1 MCQYMVLPL
10 KGEPTLIYPHY
21 GCHIEA
27 ARKMVSVRDVRSG
40 QHGKYGKAVAERLI
54 ELKLQKGRIGITA
67 ANRTGPEYMGVQA
80 YLDLQ
85 KLLPQASF
93 VFCPT
98 LFHELTYRKSAEE
111 LRAMA
116 KAGQLAIK
124 ALEAVKATAKPG
136 VREYQLAG
144 AVANAVLSGGGRYHL
159 LMIGSTSMRDPKL
172 IFPNPNPSARVLKE
186 GDIVLSELA
195 MSYMGYSAKIGHP
208 VSIGRPTER
217 YQAFFK
223 DVVVGGFKEIRA
235 LLKPGTT
242 LEDVRKVGSQA
253 FRKRGAQ
260 SRPTIMHGLDL
271 ITSVPFIRADRV
283 RTEPYDMTM
292 QPGMTYNIEITPVD
306 SEGVFGIFY
315 SRSFAITEPAPMTT
329 LQFCRRFS
337 SPADLSNECGGFMQ
351 IWKASSFCLL
361 PVAFSLGVA
370 GDCAAISFRVRSTIM
385 PNARPGRYHG
395 PHRGALPGD
404 APASRSSWTT
414 ARARAGSSGWRSA
427 RTRTPTA
434 TRSLSPRWER

>member
-1 MCQYMVLPL
+1 MDNDWNQVRRELDKSDNFEAICNSPWYTDAVYEKFSDGEFARRHEAARTLMARDRLDALILTGGPDIYSHGGGVAWGAGLIDDRGMCQYLVLPL

-40 QHGKYGKAVAERLI
+40 QHGKYGKAVAERLT
-54 ELKLQKGRIGITA
+54 ELKLEKGRIGITA

-80 YLDLQ
+80 YLDMQ

-116 KAGQLAIK
+116 KAGQLAIR

-186 GDIVLSELA
+186 GDIILSELA

-208 VSIGRPTER
+208 VSVGRPTEQ
-217 YQAFFK
+217 YQTFFR
-223 DVVVGGFKEIRA
+223 DVVIGGFKEIRA

-242 LEDVRKVGSQA
+242 LEDVRKVGAQA

-283 RTEPYDMTM
+283 RTESYDMTM

-306 SEGVFGIFY
+306 REGVFGIFY
-315 SRSFAITEPAPMTT
+315 SRSFAITASGHE
-329 LQFCRRFS
+329 
-337 SPADLSNECGGFMQ
+337 DLTPY
-351 IWKASSFCLL
+351 
-361 PVAFSLGVA
+361 PVDEILVA
-370 GDCAAISFRVRSTIM
+370 G
-385 PNARPGRYHG
+385 
-395 PHRGALPGD
+395 
-404 APASRSSWTT
+404 
-414 ARARAGSSGWRSA
+414 
-427 RTRTPTA
+427 
-434 TRSLSPRWER
+434 

>member
-1 MCQYMVLPL
+1 MDNDWNKVRRELDKSDNFEAICNSPWYTDTVYEKFSDAEFARRHEAARKLMTRDGLDALILTGGPDIYSHGGGVAWGAGLLDDRGMCQYMVLPL

-54 ELKLQKGRIGITA
+54 ELNLQKGRIGITA

-80 YLDLQ
+80 YLDMQ

-116 KAGQLAIK
+116 KAGSLAIK

-159 LMIGSTSMRDPKL
+159 LMIGSTSMHDPKL

-195 MSYMGYSAKIGHP
+195 MSHMGYSAKIGHP
-208 VSIGRPTER
+208 VSVGRPTER
-217 YQAFFK
+217 YQNFFK

-242 LEDVRKVGSQA
+242 LEDVRNVGSQA

-283 RTEPYDMTM
+283 RTESYDMTM

-306 SEGVFGIFY
+306 KEGVFGIFY
-315 SRSFAITEPAPMTT
+315 SRSFAITEIGA
-329 LQFCRRFS
+329 Q
-337 SPADLSNECGGFMQ
+337 DLTPY
-351 IWKASSFCLL
+351 
-361 PVAFSLGVA
+361 PVDEILVA
-370 GDCAAISFRVRSTIM
+370 G
-385 PNARPGRYHG
+385 
-395 PHRGALPGD
+395 
-404 APASRSSWTT
+404 
-414 ARARAGSSGWRSA
+414 
-427 RTRTPTA
+427 
-434 TRSLSPRWER
+434 

>member
-1 MCQYMVLPL
+1 MDNDWNQVRRELDKSDNFEAICNSPWYADAVYEKFSDAEFARRHEAARSLMARDGLDALILTGGPDIYSHGGAVAWGAGLLDDRGMCQYLVLPL

-40 QHGKYGKAVAERLI
+40 QHGKYGKAVAERLA

-80 YLDLQ
+80 YQDLQ

-98 LFHELTYRKSAEE
+98 LFHELTYRKGPEE

-116 KAGQLAIK
+116 KAGQLAIR
-124 ALEAVKATAKPG
+124 ALEAVKAAAKPG

-144 AVANAVLSGGGRYHL
+144 AVANAVLGAGGRYHL
-159 LMIGSTSMRDPKL
+159 LMIGSTSMHDPKL
-172 IFPNPNPSARVLKE
+172 IFPNPNPSARVLNE
-186 GDIVLSELA
+186 GDIILSELA
-195 MSYMGYSAKIGHP
+195 MSYLGYSAKIGHP
-208 VSIGRPTER
+208 VSIGRPTEQ
-217 YQAFFK
+217 YQTFFR
-223 DVVVGGFKEIRA
+223 DVVLGGFREIRA

-242 LEDVRKVGSQA
+242 LEDVRKVGAQA

-271 ITSVPFIRADRV
+271 ITSVPFVRADRV
-283 RTEPYDMTM
+283 RTEPYDMTL

-306 SEGVFGIFY
+306 KEGVFGIFY
-315 SRSFAITEPAPMTT
+315 SRSFAITE
-329 LQFCRRFS
+329 S
-337 SPADLSNECGGFMQ
+337 GHEDLTPY
-351 IWKASSFCLL
+351 
-361 PVAFSLGVA
+361 PVDEILVA
-370 GDCAAISFRVRSTIM
+370 A
-385 PNARPGRYHG
+385 
-395 PHRGALPGD
+395 
-404 APASRSSWTT
+404 
-414 ARARAGSSGWRSA
+414 
-427 RTRTPTA
+427 
-434 TRSLSPRWER
+434 